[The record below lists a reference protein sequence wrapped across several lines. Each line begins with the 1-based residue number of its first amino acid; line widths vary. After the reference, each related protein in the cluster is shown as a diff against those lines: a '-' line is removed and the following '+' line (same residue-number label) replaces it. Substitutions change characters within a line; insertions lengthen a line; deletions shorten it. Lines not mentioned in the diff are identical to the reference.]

1 MKASK
6 RKTAAQLEREAA
18 NKAEKQREAV
28 ADFLQYALPKLGKFV
43 RFTFVREIKQRTSI
57 SQEAAE
63 MEFEKAIES
72 GAIEFLYLSGGVGG
86 VAVYE
91 ARKKFEQ

>member
-6 RKTAAQLEREAA
+6 RKTPAQLEREAA

-28 ADFLQYALPKLGKFV
+28 ADFMQYALPKLGKFV
-43 RFTFVREIKQRTSI
+43 RFTFIREIKRTGI
-57 SQEAAE
+57 SQEQAE
-63 MEFEKAIES
+63 IEFEKAVNS

-91 ARKKFEQ
+91 SKKHLKQ